1 VDVRSNLVAIMLATA
16 ALAAPA
22 SAQQLVTTTY
32 GPFSITNNSGTQ
44 LSGPVYTISNVSTT
58 ATLQVRYNAAAT
70 HCSDVRAHILVD
82 GVERGLTAFLGP
94 GQSSAMVDVGPVAA
108 GAHVV
113 AVQGE
118 GRVGGCNTGVLV
130 GWGGTVDVVTS
141 VPAAQ
146 TAADI
151 PAPGIL
157 ATLAAFAVGVL
168 LFGPWRRRRR

>member
-1 VDVRSNLVAIMLATA
+1 
-16 ALAAPA
+16 
-22 SAQQLVTTTY
+22 
-32 GPFSITNNSGTQ
+32 
-44 LSGPVYTISNVSTT
+44 
-58 ATLQVRYNAAAT
+58 
-70 HCSDVRAHILVD
+70 
-82 GVERGLTAFLGP
+82 
-94 GQSSAMVDVGPVAA
+94 
-108 GAHVV
+108 
-113 AVQGE
+113 VQGE